1 MRLFDEPVSPRQ
13 LSPLTLAFVGDAVY
27 ELLVREFLA
36 CEANRPVHELNRRST
51 EVVRAGAQAQ
61 ALKKIASLLSEEE
74 QAVVRR
80 GRNAHPNHS
89 AKNASVTDY
98 RLATGLEALF
108 GYLYLS
114 DRTERIRE
122 LFDQING
129 LTAAAP

>member
-1 MRLFDEPVSPRQ
+1 MRLFDKDVSPRL
-13 LSPLTLAFVGDAVY
+13 LSPLTLAFVGDGVY
-27 ELLVREFLA
+27 ELLVRESLVCA
-36 CEANRPVHELNRRST
+36 ANRPVHELNRRSV
-51 EVVRAGAQAQ
+51 EMVRAGAQAQ
-61 ALKKIASLLSEEE
+61 ALKKIAPMLTEEE
-74 QAVVRR
+74 QAIVRR

-114 DRTERIRE
+114 DQTARLRT

-129 LTAAAP
+129 PTSATP

>member
-1 MRLFDEPVSPRQ
+1 MRLFEGNVSPRQ

-36 CEANRPVHELNRRST
+36 CEANRPVHELNRRSV
-51 EVVRAGAQAQ
+51 ELVRAGAQAQ
-61 ALKKIASLLSEEE
+61 ALKSITPLLSDEEE
-74 QAVVRR
+74 AVVRR

-129 LTAAAP
+129 PTAAAP

>member
-1 MRLFDEPVSPRQ
+1 MRLFDKSVSPRQ

-27 ELLVREFLA
+27 ELLVRESLV
-36 CEANRPVHELNRRST
+36 CEANRPVHELNRRSV
-51 EVVRAGAQAQ
+51 EMVRAGAQAQ
-61 ALKKIASLLSEEE
+61 ALKTITPLLSEEE
-74 QAVVRR
+74 EAVVRR
-80 GRNAHPNHS
+80 GRNAHPNHA

-114 DRTERIRE
+114 DRSARIRE

-129 LTAAAP
+129 LTNAAP